1 MALKLSPFT
10 AQSHKVLSFAH
21 PQMAGLRSPKFSMA
35 STLRSNSNE
44 AKELKKLSCASSMAP
59 EKVELFK
66 SIEDWARDSILP
78 LLKPVEKSW
87 QPGDLLPDSGSD
99 GFIEQIN
106 EIRERTKEIP
116 DDCLVALV
124 GNMITEEALPTYQ
137 SRINAIEIYH
147 DETGTDNNP
156 WAIWSRAWSAEENRH
171 GDLLNKYLYLSGR
184 IDIKQVEKTIQHLI
198 ASGMDF
204 GTGDNPYHWTIYTS
218 FQERAT
224 FISHGNTA
232 KLAMKHGDSKLAQ
245 ICGTIAADEKRHE
258 TAYSRIVG
266 KLFELDPSE
275 AMVAFADMLKIK
287 ITMPGH
293 LMYDGQDVH
302 LFDHYSNVAM
312 RIGVYTTSDYISV
325 LEHLMGFWNVK
336 KLEGLS
342 SEGKIAQDYVCEL
355 PERLRKIEERARARA
370 IKAPAIP
377 FSWVYDREV

>member
-1 MALKLSPFT
+1 MC
-10 AQSHKVLSFAH
+10 SFQFIPSLATF
-21 PQMAGLRSPKFSMA
+21 PKMTTKTPSFFKFFMA
-35 STLRSNSNE
+35 STQLYSGSKE
-44 AKELKKLSCASSMAP
+44 AKELKKLSCANSMAP

-78 LLKPVEKSW
+78 LLKPVEKCW
-87 QPGDLLPDSGSD
+87 QPADLLPDSGSD

-147 DETGTDNNP
+147 DETGTDNTP

-184 IDIKQVEKTIQHLI
+184 IDVKQVEKTIQHLI

-224 FISHGNTA
+224 FIAHGNTA

-245 ICGTIAADEKRHE
+245 ICGTIASDEKRHE

-287 ITMPGH
+287 ITMPSQ

-302 LFDHYSNVAM
+302 LFDHLSDVSM
-312 RIGVYTTSDYISV
+312 RIGVYSTSDYISV
-325 LEHLMGFWNVK
+325 LEHLVGIWNVK

-355 PERLRKIEERARARA
+355 PERLRKTEERARARA
-370 IKAPAIP
+370 MKAPAIP
-377 FSWVYDREV
+377 FSWVFNREV